1 MNAFITWHPNF
12 IPTFPIDLRRNPS
25 VMSRPTKT
33 ADISRKQP
41 TFYESSRH
49 FATPPLVF
57 PARWRLRKKCRNSI
71 LMTCRYLDLG
81 YPFWLVEENFPP
93 GTTNQEHHSDLGGDT
108 STVCYQA
115 DLATEQEHQLTT
127 PCANQTTGLTKD
139 GATIWAPEVEYNAF
153 RALSVLVPQTSIREE
168 TSSVA
173 KCPLFLLW

>member
-57 PARWRLRKKCRNSI
+57 PARWRLRKTCRNSI

-81 YPFWLVEENFPP
+81 YPFWLVEENFPRS
-93 GTTNQEHHSDLGGDT
+93 TTNQEHHSDLGSDT
-108 STVCYQA
+108 SSVCYKA
-115 DLATEQEHQLTT
+115 DLATERGRQLTT
-127 PCANQTTGLTKD
+127 VRANQITGLTN
-139 GATIWAPEVEYNAF
+139 GRERIWTPKVE
-153 RALSVLVPQTSIREE
+153 
-168 TSSVA
+168 
-173 KCPLFLLW
+173 